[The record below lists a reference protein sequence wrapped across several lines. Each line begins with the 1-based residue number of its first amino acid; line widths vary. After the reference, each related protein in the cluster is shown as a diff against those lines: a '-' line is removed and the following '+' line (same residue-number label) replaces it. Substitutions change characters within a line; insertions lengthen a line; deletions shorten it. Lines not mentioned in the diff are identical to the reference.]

1 MDFEKIEIDL
11 NNEDV
16 HLMEDIQKL
25 QKEMD
30 EIEPNKMN
38 RDLLDSIKNMAIESI
53 ATSLGLSDI
62 LENRAHNTGLDFDKE
77 YKNYQEW
84 EKKPIDQRSQS
95 YKAKFVPDTEFKTMM
110 SDAKD
115 LNKSYNRNNLT
126 GDSFKEAHKNLR
138 DKNPDGF
145 KSLYTDEFLKHGE
158 AYDMEHVISVNE
170 VHSDPV
176 MNKFFTNEKKKEFL
190 HSEENFGAAERKI
203 NISKNNTKAKD
214 ISKWMD
220 KSSKKDPS
228 KSNGEALKINI
239 EKTNETVN
247 TATKKKE
254 ELLEKE
260 TTFYSTKTTGKIA
273 LKNAGKGA
281 AKAALGKLLS
291 ITIVEIVNEFKTE
304 EKNELSDKIKNISKR
319 ITAKT
324 KDILNTFKDSAITSF
339 ISTLLDAILNSLFKI
354 AKNILKFVKT
364 AFNSILKAV
373 KIIFSSEFTW
383 EVKLKEALKILGGAV
398 VILIGVA
405 LDEIIEK
412 ALISAFPPLASVAG
426 YISPILSGLIVGLAS
441 VLIIQAWDTYKDKF
455 ILKTDDKIF
464 KLENKKFLVNDLLTN
479 NNVIRAN
486 ISSFKAEESTFL
498 TKKMFSDSLPIF
510 ASLKAQMEESNFNI
524 DLTKISI
531 ATKSDEID
539 TTLDNNQNL
548 LNQLNLI

>member
-1 MDFEKIEIDL
+1 MDFEKIEIEL

-16 HLMEDIQKL
+16 RLIEEIQKV
-25 QKEMD
+25 QNEIDK
-30 EIEPNKMN
+30 IEPNKMN
-38 RDLLDSIKNMAIESI
+38 GDLLDSIKNMAIESI
-53 ATSLGLSDI
+53 SMSLGLSDI

-84 EKKPIDQRSQS
+84 EKKPLDERSPS

-126 GDSFKEAHKNLR
+126 GNSFKEAHKKLR
-138 DKNPDGF
+138 DRNPDGF

-158 AYDMEHVISVNE
+158 EYDMEHVISVNE
-170 VHSDPV
+170 VHTDPV
-176 MNKFFTNEKKKEFL
+176 MNKFFTTEKKKEFL

-228 KSNGEALKINI
+228 KSNREALGINI
-239 EKTNETVN
+239 EKTNEAIN

-260 TTFYSTKTTGKIA
+260 TKNYNIKTSGKIA

-324 KDILNTFKDSAITSF
+324 KEILNTFKDSAINSF

-441 VLIIQAWDTYKDKF
+441 VLLIQAWDKYKDRF

-464 KLENKKFLVNDLLTN
+464 KLENQKLLSNDLLTN
-479 NNVIRAN
+479 NNIIRAN
-486 ISSFKAEESTFL
+486 ISSFRAHESTCI

-510 ASLKAQMEESNFNI
+510 ESLKTQMAESNFNI
-524 DLTKISI
+524 NLMKISNEI
-531 ATKSDEID
+531 KTNEINLSSDEIQD
-539 TTLDNNQNL
+539 K
-548 LNQLNLI
+548 LNRLNLI